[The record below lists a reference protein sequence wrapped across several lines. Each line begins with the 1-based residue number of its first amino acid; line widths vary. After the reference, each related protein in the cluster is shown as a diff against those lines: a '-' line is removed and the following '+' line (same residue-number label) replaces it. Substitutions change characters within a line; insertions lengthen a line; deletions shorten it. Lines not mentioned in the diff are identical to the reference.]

1 MPDQKATGRPTQPI
15 PFLPKALLLAS
26 LCLAGL
32 EIVFQIALQ
41 QISLGPLSGRLPFLA
56 PTVRHYAHARFWV
69 INHPA
74 FATLGLVALVA
85 LAAFVERSV
94 LLWWHNTVVSRLTGT
109 HFDQSTE
116 NFPNTTVDLLAEIAR
131 RPIDPTAGLIAGRP
145 ARQKFVGLSPR
156 KTWYGGWAWS
166 PVYISPRQQTMHQH
180 VVGKT
185 GSGKTASILWPSV
198 LQDALDGKGILV
210 MDAKGSNENV
220 QVIKGIA
227 RLAKRAHQLRVFA
240 LPAWNRSSVPSGTYN
255 MVYVRPRTPTDPGGD
270 PVATAERVF
279 SILQLGDNL
288 YYNTQA
294 EIMFTNLCKLLHGM
308 TDEAGYGLPFVMLDL
323 AVCFKGAGV
332 EDGPWARALKF
343 CLEHSADRVA
353 AREIESH
360 IQRLRNDVQKCFSG
374 VIGALD
380 KFLSP
385 LVNAYA
391 PDIRYDQVLEENLIV
406 YAQLPANLFKL
417 QAPAMGRVMLMDVQQ
432 EGSLRQV
439 LRTTRNQTPFA
450 VVVDEFYNF
459 ADPTIIDSL
468 NKLRDANLEFTL
480 AHQSIADLEMIS
492 KEFAVSVWDNTRTK
506 HILNQDNPE
515 LCEKLAKSVGTEKVV
530 EQTVRQQQ
538 GALFTSLR
546 TGDASTKLVEGY
558 KLHPNSIKGL
568 ARCGQ
573 GYLYN
578 DEGIRRVAYG
588 MLPLGIDAG
597 GVLPQK
603 KRPDVPG
610 LRLYNRFIGSPAAI
624 PSQGSS

>member
-1 MPDQKATGRPTQPI
+1 MPGQKATGRPTHII
-15 PFLPKALLLAS
+15 PFLPKASLLLI
-26 LCLAGL
+26 LAIVGFEIAFQVAVRGL
-32 EIVFQIALQ
+32 
-41 QISLGPLSGRLPFLA
+41 SLGSFAGRIPFLTPA
-56 PTVRHYAHARFWV
+56 VRRYAHARFWV
-69 INHPA
+69 LDHRA
-74 FATLGLVALVA
+74 AAALGLLALMA
-85 LAAFVERSV
+85 LAVFLVRSV
-94 LLWWHNTVVSRLTGT
+94 LLWWHNSVVSRLTGT
-109 HFDQSTE
+109 HFDRTSE
-116 NFPNTTVDLLAEIAR
+116 RFPNTTVDLLAEIAR
-131 RPIDPTAGLIAGRP
+131 RPVDPSAGLIAGRL
-145 ARQKFVGLSPR
+145 ARQKFIGLTPR
-156 KTWYGGWAWS
+156 KTWYGGRAWS

-227 RLAKRAHQLRVFA
+227 QLAKRQHQLRVFA

-279 SILQLGDNL
+279 SILQLGDNR

-308 TDEAGYGLPFVMLDL
+308 IDKAGYGLPFVMLDL

-343 CLEHSADRVA
+343 CLAHSADRVA
-353 AREIESH
+353 ALEIESH
-360 IQRLRNDVQKCFSG
+360 IQRLRNDVQKCFYG

-385 LVNAYA
+385 LVNAYD

-515 LCEKLAKSVGTEKVV
+515 LCDKLAKSVGTEKVL

-558 KLHPNSIKGL
+558 KLHPNYIKGL

-578 DEGIRRVAYG
+578 DEGIRKVAYG
-588 MLPLGIDAG
+588 MLPP
-597 GVLPQK
+597 GVHADIERRQK
-603 KRPDVPG
+603 ERLNVPG
-610 LRLYNRFIGSPAAI
+610 LRLYSRFVN
-624 PSQGSS
+624 